1 MSASDLAGLLG
12 VVLILVAYALVQLRR
27 LDATSLGGSAMNFAG
42 STLILLSLVRTFNL
56 SAFIVEAAWALIA
69 LYGVVRRLRERSGE

>member
-27 LDATSLGGSAMNFAG
+27 LDATSLGGSAMNFTG